1 MRKTSG
7 FHPALLPSLAWTAL
21 GAAALGACSL
31 NLDYLQKGAS
41 GDGGLDENAV
51 LADDA
56 ASDDSSVAV
65 DGTLDDGTPDD
76 GAANDTATN
85 DVVDAGDA
93 APEAST
99 LPLPDGGFPSCA
111 ELVVPL
117 SAIGQQ
123 TDFTINLSANYDFT
137 AATIS
142 VAVYAPNAGTG
153 FIEAY
158 IQNNTSPNYPRQQLG
173 PQPLSNFGSWAIYT
187 WTLPANLATGF
198 DPTKTYYLGL
208 SVESGATAGS
218 FEQPNTI
225 IYIGEI
231 VVTHATP
238 SVGPFVYNQ
247 SVNVSGTDASNLP
260 TDILWLNFN
269 DSQTTGTN
277 YLLWDPT
284 CGTPVAI
291 DAGSDASVDGSAADG
306 GHD

>member
-7 FHPALLPSLAWTAL
+7 LHPALLPSLTWTAL

-31 NLDYLQKGAS
+31 NLDYLQKSAS
-41 GDGGLDENAV
+41 VDGGLDENAV
-51 LADDA
+51 LGDDA
-56 ASDDSSVAV
+56 ASDDGSVAV
-65 DGTLDDGTPDD
+65 DGTLDDGSPDD
-76 GAANDTATN
+76 GAASDTATD

-117 SAIGQQ
+117 SSIGQQ
-123 TDFTINLSANYDFT
+123 TDFTINLSTTYDFT

-142 VAVYAPNAGTG
+142 VAVYAPNAGAG

-158 IQNNTSPNYPRQQLG
+158 IQNNGGTYPRQQLG
-173 PQPLSNFGSWAIYT
+173 PQPLSAFGSWAIYT
-187 WTLPANLATGF
+187 WTLPAILTASF

-208 SVESGATAGS
+208 SVESGTTPAS

-225 IYIGEI
+225 IYVGEI
-231 VVTHATP
+231 VVQHVTP
-238 SVGPFVYNQ
+238 AVGPFVYNQ
-247 SVNVSGTDASNLP
+247 QVSVSGTDASNLP
-260 TDILWLNFN
+260 TDTLWLNFN

-291 DAGSDASVDGSAADG
+291 DAGADASVDGSVSDA